1 MEKYAKVRL
10 GVALRSA
17 LFEEV
22 GKDFKNLIKQIS
34 EVISQFYS
42 IVNPIYYWTRHGR
55 YSLLTAHIF
64 L

>member
-10 GVALRSA
+10 RVALGSA

-22 GKDFKNLIKQIS
+22 GKDFKNLIKQIP

-42 IVNPIYYWTRHGR
+42 IVNPIYY
-55 YSLLTAHIF
+55 
-64 L
+64 

>member
-10 GVALRSA
+10 GVAPRSA

-42 IVNPIYYWTRHGR
+42 IVNPIYY
-55 YSLLTAHIF
+55 
-64 L
+64 

>member
-10 GVALRSA
+10 GVALRSE

-42 IVNPIYYWTRHGR
+42 IVNPIYY
-55 YSLLTAHIF
+55 
-64 L
+64 